1 MHTRAQPRR
10 GSASWVS
17 GRGGLASW
25 VGGTDQR
32 RGLGRW
38 VLTVGELRDEGDECL
53 MSERDESSDECTV
66 EIEEKNEK
74 NKVSFYYFNRELD

>member
-1 MHTRAQPRR
+1 M
-10 GSASWVS
+10 S
-17 GRGGLASW
+17 
-25 VGGTDQR
+25 
-32 RGLGRW
+32 
-38 VLTVGELRDEGDECL
+38 EGDECL